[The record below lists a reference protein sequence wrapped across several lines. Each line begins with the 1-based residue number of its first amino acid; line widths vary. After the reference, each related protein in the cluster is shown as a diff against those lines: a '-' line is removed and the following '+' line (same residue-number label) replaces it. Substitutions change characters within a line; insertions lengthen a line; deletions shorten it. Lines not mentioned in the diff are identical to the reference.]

1 MTRGTLDR
9 IGEQI
14 KAANANEHG
23 VDQANARAM
32 EQANASGVD
41 QEAAFGRDA
50 DGFPLDIPFLG
61 FVGLRA
67 LEIADGRAVLVLEEQ
82 QRHHQ
87 NSFDMAHGG
96 VVMTMLDVAMAMA
109 GRSLARADQG
119 EATGMITIEMK
130 ATFMQPARGALRA
143 EGRCI
148 HRTASMAF
156 CEADLFDFEGRLAA
170 RSSGTFKYA
179 RHRKTKP

>member
-1 MTRGTLDR
+1 M
-9 IGEQI
+9 
-14 KAANANEHG
+14 
-23 VDQANARAM
+23 
-32 EQANASGVD
+32 
-41 QEAAFGRDA
+41 FGRDS
-50 DGFPLDIPFLG
+50 DGFPLEIPFLG
-61 FVGLRA
+61 FLGLRA
-67 LEIADGRAVLVLEEQ
+67 LEIADGRSVLVLEAQ

-109 GRSLARADQG
+109 GRSLLREG

-130 ATFMQPARGALRA
+130 TSFMQPARGALRA

-148 HRTASMAF
+148 QRTASMAF
-156 CEADLFDFEGRLAA
+156 CEADLLDPEGRLVA

-179 RHRKTKP
+179 RHRKTAP